1 MHPSMKIKGA
11 DGFTPELIRDE
22 VARGG
27 RMVIYVYCVSLLVM
41 TIKRPTSIHFV
52 RAGQSTGVRGLPF
65 TLVTLLF
72 GWWGFP
78 WGPIYSIECLYKNLR
93 GGLDVTD
100 DVLASILPAPKSGPG
115 EIPTAPTL
123 PPRPPAKSF
132 TRRQLILGATA
143 IIAVIVGIYASICVS
158 AGEKLQVAVLNGLP
172 DRATF
177 TINGQAVAVGPCG
190 YTLVTLPEG
199 EFTVAAAANRPAET
213 FRLETPFWS
222 RPFNPSLA
230 VINPDH
236 AALFYRYHVI
246 YKADNATGDDHGQPI
261 DTTFYANQSHYL
273 LPLPDYAFE
282 EAPRSVTMPKGA
294 RFSSKTRIA
303 LAPVREPGDRIEFVA
318 ENLSDEAAQTFARN
332 LTINQPDDE
341 RVLLAISRSLK
352 PEVTLALLETRLD
365 ERPLRIE
372 WHRYY
377 QNLAE
382 RLHPE
387 LDLRAHYAALAA
399 REPAEGAFHYLI
411 GRIEPDSADARR
423 SYERALAAD
432 HPCAHAHIGLGY
444 LDNACGRFADA
455 LAHYDLA
462 IQAGLKNE
470 TVLANRRDMLMAL
483 HRNDEL
489 LADIRLRRTANPRS
503 LALAAEEIQA
513 VLATTPKPDAVRK
526 IEEAALARN
535 SADATAED
543 KQSMRAYLDAT
554 AAYALGDETS
564 FANEAGKLK
573 GPVYA
578 FQTAVSRRDHRSA
591 QLALKSTPQPPAN
604 YLLILHL
611 VARQAADEP
620 AAQTYW
626 TQAIE
631 ALGREGYTEKLV
643 AEQLAGKAPLNA
655 EWIHSASLPVLQ
667 KSLIFTSLGLQHPDQ
682 RETFHAWADQYN
694 YSPDFPRL
702 LIKSVIQPSA
712 QVTRL

>member
-1 MHPSMKIKGA
+1 MKIQGA

-27 RMVIYVYCVSLLVM
+27 RMVIYVYCVSLFVITL
-41 TIKRPTSIHFV
+41 KRPTSIYFV
-52 RAGQSTGVRGLPF
+52 RAGQSPGVRGLPF

-72 GWWGFP
+72 GWWGIP

-93 GGLDVTD
+93 GGIDVTD

-115 EIPTAPTL
+115 TPATAVPPT
-123 PPRPPAKSF
+123 PRPPAKAF

-143 IIAVIVGIYASICVS
+143 IVAVIVGIYASICIS

-172 DRATF
+172 ERTTF
-177 TINGQAVAVGPCG
+177 TINGEAVAVGPLG
-190 YTLVTLPEG
+190 YTLLTLPEG

-222 RPFNPSLA
+222 RPFNPTLA

-236 AALFYRYHVI
+236 TALFYRYHVI
-246 YKADNATGDDHGQPI
+246 YKADNATGDDHGQPT
-261 DTTFYANQSHYL
+261 DTAFYANQSHYL
-273 LPLPDYAFE
+273 LPVPDYAFV

-303 LAPVREPGDRIEFVA
+303 LAPVQEPADRIEFVT
-318 ENLSDEAAQTFARN
+318 ENLNDEAALAFARN
-332 LTINQPDDE
+332 LTGNQPDDE
-341 RVLLAISRSLK
+341 RVLLAVSRSLK
-352 PEVTLALLETRLD
+352 PEVALALFESRLD
-365 ERPLRIE
+365 ERPLRTE

-382 RLHPE
+382 RLQPE
-387 LDLRAHYAALAA
+387 LDLRARYAALAT

-423 SYERALAAD
+423 SYERGLAAG

-444 LDNACGRFADA
+444 LDNACGRFAEA

-470 TVLANRRDMLMAL
+470 TVLSNRRDMLMAL
-483 HRNDEL
+483 HRHDEL

-503 LALAAEEIQA
+503 LALAVEEIQV
-513 VLATTPKPDAVRK
+513 VLATTPQADAVRK
-526 IEEAALARN
+526 IEEAAIARN
-535 SADATAED
+535 STDATAED
-543 KQSMRAYLDAT
+543 KQNMRAYLDAT
-554 AAYALGDETS
+554 AAYALGDEAG
-564 FANEAGKLK
+564 FAAEAGKLK

-578 FQTAVSRRDHRSA
+578 FQTAISRRDHRSA
-591 QLALKSTPQPPAN
+591 QLALKNTPQPPSN
-604 YLLILHL
+604 YLFILHL
-611 VARQAADEP
+611 VARQAADEQ

-626 TQAIE
+626 TQAID
-631 ALGREGYTEKLV
+631 ALGHEGYTEKLV
-643 AEQLAGKAPLNA
+643 AEQLAGKTPLNA
-655 EWIHSASLPVLQ
+655 EWIHSASLPILQ

-682 RETFHAWADQYN
+682 RGTFHAWADEYN

-702 LIKSVIQPSA
+702 LIKSVIKPPA